1 MEREHQIVKAVYA
14 AKENSQKADDLIR
27 DYIPFIRSEASKAV
41 SGFCTEQDDE
51 FSIAMIAFHEAIL
64 GYERERGAFLN
75 YASMLIRSRIIDYQ
89 RKEARHRGT
98 ISLHEETG
106 EDERTLMDE
115 LADEK
120 DYYESSAN
128 LEATKQEIE
137 ELAATIAQY
146 GVSFSD
152 IADNSPKQGR
162 TLEACAQAISYGA
175 QNKEILDKLTKTKKL
190 PLAELVRGSGVER
203 KTLER
208 HRKYIL
214 VMLLLHTNGY
224 EIIRGYLRNKIV
236 RKGGSLK

>member
-1 MEREHQIVKAVYA
+1 
-14 AKENSQKADDLIR
+14 
-27 DYIPFIRSEASKAV
+27 
-41 SGFCTEQDDE
+41 
-51 FSIAMIAFHEAIL
+51 MIAFHEAKL